1 MNEIQKYEIK
11 LRKIADKALILGTTY
26 KFTLLF
32 VILGTAVG
40 FALLRT
46 STFLDIPRNETRY
59 TEESARIKYK
69 QIDQKVLEKFEE
81 AQEDANVEVGSQFDP
96 NRTNP
101 FSE

>member
-1 MNEIQKYEIK
+1 MNDIRNYEAK
-11 LRKIADKALILGTTY
+11 LRKIADKALVMGTKY

-32 VILGTAVG
+32 IILGAAVG

-59 TEESARIKYK
+59 TEESARIRYR
-69 QIDQKVLEKFEE
+69 QIDQKVLDKFKE
-81 AQEDANVEVGSQFDP
+81 AQQDANVEVGSQFDP